1 MQSNRS
7 SPIRVL
13 AALGAALALVALAPL
28 SACDRSPSSSPA
40 TKPESARRGTSTP
53 GAKPGD
59 HGRAGASGHDHAH
72 GDGHDHAHGAG
83 DEHDRMHGD
92 GHHHGPTTELGEATV
107 QGLTIRASRDG
118 DLVPGGDAPIDVWI
132 TGGSAKVRT
141 VRFWIGTRDGRGSVK
156 ARAELEHDNYHTH
169 AEIPEPLP
177 PGSQLWVEIELEGG
191 EKVLASFDLKM

>member
-28 SACDRSPSSSPA
+28 SACDRSPSPA
-40 TKPESARRGTSTP
+40 SEPDSARRGTSTP

-132 TGGSAKVRT
+132 TGESSKVRT
-141 VRFWIGTRDGRGSVK
+141 VRFWIGTRDGRGSIKV
-156 ARAELEHDNYHTH
+156 RAELEHDNHHAH
-169 AEIPEPLP
+169 AEVPDPLP
-177 PGSQLWVEIELEGG
+177 PGSALWVEVELEGG